1 MTSEPAAA
9 AESPVI
15 VIVTTADRQP
25 VLDSEF
31 SSRYA
36 RDYDV
41 HTVVEGPAAKAV
53 LVDLVTGGR
62 DVALVAVDL
71 DVAGDAQVLM
81 DALRLKTPRSRRII
95 LAAPSAFFTGLQT
108 LRTALAQ
115 GRIDSYLMI
124 PQGPR
129 DEEFHGAVSD
139 FLSDW
144 AWSSRA
150 PEVTQVSIVEDG
162 TQAEVPGIRDFLDR
176 MGLAYARFA
185 PDSETG
191 RRLRAAV
198 GEDAPLP
205 ILESLGRPPLAGA
218 TQRSVA
224 SAFYGTP
231 DDLGPDHLADLLIV
245 GAGPAGLAA
254 AVYGASEAL
263 NTVVLEADAVGGQAG
278 TSSMIRN
285 YLGFPRGV
293 SGMRLALRARIQAT
307 RFGARIFTGR
317 DATGLRPGSAPGEP
331 HVVFHEDGELRARAV
346 LLACGVSY
354 RRLGVPG
361 VEELIGRGVYYGAAA
376 SVARDMA
383 GKDVFVVGGGNSA
396 GQAALHLARFARSVT
411 IVVRRDGLATTMSAY
426 LIKEIGTHR
435 RITVRTGARVV
446 GGGGQGYLEW
456 LELADATGP
465 FEVAGTDDTGRE
477 RVPAD
482 GLFLLLGADPG
493 CGWLPGAVARD
504 ARGFVLTGRDV
515 PAEHWVDGRP
525 PAPLETTVPG
535 VFAAGDVRDGS
546 MKRVAAASGEGASA
560 VAQVH
565 AYLTP

>member
-1 MTSEPAAA
+1 MTTPPTLPHAPAVPDHPAAP
-9 AESPVI
+9 PVI
-15 VIVTTADRQP
+15 VVVTIADRRAA
-25 VLDSEF
+25 LESEF

-41 HTVVEGPAAKAV
+41 RTVVEGPAAKAM
-53 LVDLVTGGR
+53 LVQLVTGGR
-62 DVALVAVDL
+62 DVALVGVDHG
-71 DVAGDAQVLM
+71 VSGDALLLM

-95 LAAPSAFFTGLQT
+95 LAAPEAFFTGLAG
-108 LRTALAQ
+108 LRAALAQ

-129 DEEFHGAVSD
+129 DEEFHGAISD

-150 PEVTQVSIVEDG
+150 PEVTQVSIVDDG
-162 TQAEVPGIRDFLDR
+162 RSGEVPGIRDFLDR
-176 MGLAYARFA
+176 MGMAYARFS
-185 PDSETG
+185 PDSEVG

-198 GEDAPLP
+198 GPDAALP
-205 ILESLGRPPLAGA
+205 IVESLGRPPLAEA

-231 DDLGPDHLADLLIV
+231 DDLGPDHIADLLIV

-285 YLGFPRGV
+285 YLGFPRGI
-293 SGMRLALRARIQAT
+293 SGMRLALRARVQAT

-317 DATGLRPGSAPGEP
+317 NAVGLRPATAPGQP
-331 HVVFHEDGELRARAV
+331 HVVEHEDGELRARAV
-346 LLACGVSY
+346 LIACGVSY
-354 RRLGVPG
+354 RRLGVPD
-361 VEELIGRGVYYGAAA
+361 VESLIGRGVYYGAAS

-411 IVVRRDGLATTMSAY
+411 IVVRRDGLAATMSAY
-426 LIKEIGTHR
+426 LVNEIGTHR
-435 RITVRTGARVV
+435 RISVRTGARVV
-446 GGGGQGYLEW
+446 DGGGSGYLEW
-456 LELADATGP
+456 LALAG
-465 FEVAGTDDTGRE
+465 AGSEPD
-477 RVPAD
+477 RVSAD

-493 CGWLPGAVARD
+493 CGWLPPEVVRD

-515 PAEHWVDGRP
+515 PTERWRDGLP

-535 VFAAGDVRDGS
+535 IFAAGDVRDGS

-565 AYLTP
+565 SHLAL